1 MTEPPRWFTDA
12 LAVPCSDATVEVD
25 GCPIHYLAWGERD
38 RKGLL
43 FVHGG
48 GAHAHWWTH
57 VAGAIGGD
65 HRIAAVDLSGHGDS
79 GRRDS
84 YSLETWAREVLAVA
98 ADAGM
103 SGPPVV
109 VGHSMG
115 GFVSIV
121 TAALHPEAL
130 EGVIVVD
137 SPVSEPDP
145 EVDAARVGE
154 AFGKP
159 KVYPDVA
166 TVRAKFRTVPP
177 QEHYLDYVLDHVAPH
192 SLREVDGGFS
202 WKFDHHVFTSA
213 FEVNPRAA
221 ARPYLP
227 QVRSRIALLKSECGL
242 ISDDI
247 GEFMYDQLGR
257 VAPVIELPLAGHHP
271 MLDQP
276 LLLLT
281 ALRTLLA
288 DWDHSRPHRR
298 RD

>member
-1 MTEPPRWFTDA
+1 MTAPDWFDRA
-12 LAVPCSDATVEVD
+12 LAVPRTDEVVNVD
-25 GCPIHYLAWGERD
+25 DTEIHYLAWGD
-38 RKGLL
+38 RGSRGLV

-57 VAGAIGGD
+57 IAASIGGD
-65 HRIAAVDLSGHGDS
+65 YRIAALDMSGHGDS
-79 GRRDS
+79 GRRDE
-84 YSLETWAREVLAVA
+84 YDLEVWADEVLAVA
-98 ADAGM
+98 DDAGM

-121 TAALHPEAL
+121 TAAQHPDRVA
-130 EGVIVVD
+130 GIIIVD
-137 SPVSEPDP
+137 SPVTEPDP
-145 EVDAARVGE
+145 EIASARVGE

-159 KVYPDVA
+159 KIYPDVES
-166 TVRAKFRTVPP
+166 VRARFRTVPP
-177 QEHYLDYVLDHVAPH
+177 QEHYLDHVIDHVAPH
-192 SLREVDGGFS
+192 SLRPVEGGYS

-213 FEVNPRAA
+213 FRQSPRTI

-227 QVRSRIALLKSECGL
+227 QVRSRVALLRSECGL
-242 ISDDI
+242 ISEDI
-247 GEFMYDQLGR
+247 GAFMYDELGR

-276 LLLLT
+276 LLLIT

-288 DWDHSRPHRR
+288 DWDHSRPHPRAE
-298 RD
+298 